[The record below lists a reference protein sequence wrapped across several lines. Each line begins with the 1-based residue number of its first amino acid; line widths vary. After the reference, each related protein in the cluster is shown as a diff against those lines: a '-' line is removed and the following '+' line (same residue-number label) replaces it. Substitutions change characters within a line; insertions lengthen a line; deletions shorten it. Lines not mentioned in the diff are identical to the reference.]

1 MALLATIVAG
11 LQVYGGAY
19 RAEFNSH
26 ADEAAHFVSALL
38 VRDYLS
44 QWPPPDPVPWAAQ

>member
-1 MALLATIVAG
+1 MALFATIVAG

-38 VRDYLS
+38 VRDYQG
-44 QWPPPDPVPWAAQ
+44 QWPDPVPWAAQ